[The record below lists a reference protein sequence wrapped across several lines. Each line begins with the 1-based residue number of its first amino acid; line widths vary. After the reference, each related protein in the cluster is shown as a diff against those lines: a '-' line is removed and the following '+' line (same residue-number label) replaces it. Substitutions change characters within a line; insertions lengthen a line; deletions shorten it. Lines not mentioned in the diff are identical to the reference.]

1 MRDQELQRM
10 EPGRY
15 GGEYYEVLALVKTK
29 LEKRLS
35 EVPRAS
41 LTVLKTQSIYCGS
54 RFSIYGISE

>member
-1 MRDQELQRM
+1 M